1 MAANTLRK
9 KVVQMLKLKRDELAQ
24 CSPVTFSKILMKASS
39 LNATYKRIKAV
50 YDSLDINKDGYVTA
64 EYAMHLMSS
73 CRSLDLGEL
82 QKMIDKLEIGH
93 EVSPRDLKS
102 VFELCD
108 VDHDGAISLKEFL
121 VTLSLLYL
129 LRAVPT
135 LISIRQDRQ
144 DASGLIRHSHSAT
157 TVPLFFLETYCT

>member
-1 MAANTLRK
+1 MSTKFGPFSGNVVGPSKFATLR
-9 KVVQMLKLKRDELAQ
+9 VRSRR
-24 CSPVTFSKILMKASS
+24 SPAAAAGAARRRPAWGPRCDAMRPLRGGFAAADGLLS
-39 LNATYKRIKAV
+39 L
-50 YDSLDINKDGYVTA
+50 
-64 EYAMHLMSS
+64 
-73 CRSLDLGEL
+73 
-82 QKMIDKLEIGH
+82 
-93 EVSPRDLKS
+93 DLKS

-144 DASGLIRHSHSAT
+144 DASGLIRPSHSAT

>member
-1 MAANTLRK
+1 MRPLRGGFAAADGL
-9 KVVQMLKLKRDELAQ
+9 L
-24 CSPVTFSKILMKASS
+24 S
-39 LNATYKRIKAV
+39 L
-50 YDSLDINKDGYVTA
+50 
-64 EYAMHLMSS
+64 
-73 CRSLDLGEL
+73 
-82 QKMIDKLEIGH
+82 
-93 EVSPRDLKS
+93 DLKS

-144 DASGLIRHSHSAT
+144 DASGLIRPSHSAT

>member
-24 CSPVTFSKILMKASS
+24 SSPVTFSKILMKASS

-129 LRAVPT
+129 LRRRRRRLPGRARAP
-135 LISIRQDRQ
+135 R
-144 DASGLIRHSHSAT
+144 SGAPGPARPRAAGVGRRVSRR
-157 TVPLFFLETYCT
+157 VRK